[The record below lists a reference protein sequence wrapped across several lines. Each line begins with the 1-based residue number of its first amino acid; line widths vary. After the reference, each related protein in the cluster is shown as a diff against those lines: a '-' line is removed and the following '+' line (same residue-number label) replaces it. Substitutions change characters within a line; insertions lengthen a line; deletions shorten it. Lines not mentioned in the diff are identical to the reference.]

1 MPQILVSFTRKP
13 LEMLSRRRRLVW
25 GRRAKFS
32 INIPIRILVQLQNRA
47 DRRGQPAY
55 VLIEQALLRAS
66 SSRRSFPAWSS
77 RLLARELENGT
88 KKKTSMITTYHV
100 WRGSRLRARERGIS
114 LEEFVALSIVLFGL
128 GKKEAQ
134 QIGC

>member
-1 MPQILVSFTRKP
+1 
-13 LEMLSRRRRLVW
+13 
-25 GRRAKFS
+25 
-32 INIPIRILVQLQNRA
+32 
-47 DRRGQPAY
+47 
-55 VLIEQALLRAS
+55 
-66 SSRRSFPAWSS
+66 
-77 RLLARELENGT
+77 
-88 KKKTSMITTYHV
+88 MITTYHV